1 MNVGDRA
8 VDATLDA
15 TLRAIAAT
23 RGDDVFLIEESGRRT
38 TYTELNDAVT
48 TAALRLVSLGV
59 GVGDTV
65 GVLSTTT
72 RDLIILMYGI
82 HRVGG
87 TAAMINP
94 ASIER
99 EVTVVLRKSETVLLI
114 ADTETDLAIGTV
126 PEKLAGVPTMTMKRF
141 RSSENEVATELT
153 FPELVLGD
161 PATMIFTSGTTSE
174 PKAVVYHHGHQ
185 LHGARTYAANFGYTA
200 TDLHMHHFPL
210 FHMNGLNQ
218 LGATLWAGARLLLV
232 ARFRSSRFDALL
244 DEFRPTLTFLN
255 GTHVKMLRSVDVPLA
270 QQSPLK
276 RVGMSLQMSD
286 DDYNWFET
294 KYGAMFVEG
303 YGLTE
308 SVALCL
314 SNPLNGTK
322 KRQCCG
328 IPSESYEIRIANS
341 DGAECAVGDPGELWV
356 RSTDPFGIMF
366 GYVNDPEATAE
377 ALADGWLHT
386 GDIVYRDDDGYVFY
400 VEREKDLIKRAG
412 ENISASEVRD
422 VIEAFPGVDEAAVV
436 GRPDVLREQLPVAFV
451 TVDDGVELHPREI
464 IEYCRGHLAAYK
476 VPVEVTV
483 VEALPRTAV
492 GKVERRTL
500 EKWAEGTRETGRAT

>member
-1 MNVGDRA
+1 MNDGYQA
-8 VDATLDA
+8 VDTTLDA
-15 TLRAIAAT
+15 TLQALAAS
-23 RGDDVFLIEESGRRT
+23 RGDDVFLIEEDGRRT
-38 TYTELNDAVT
+38 TYGELDDAVSG
-48 TAALRLVSLGV
+48 AARRLLRLGV
-59 GVGDTV
+59 NLGDTV

-72 RDLIILMYGI
+72 RDLIVLLYGI
-82 HRVGG
+82 HRMGG

-99 EVTVVLRKSETVLLI
+99 EVALVLGKSGATRLI
-114 ADTETDLAIGTV
+114 ADTDTDLAIANL
-126 PEKLAGVPTMTMKRF
+126 PASLAGVSTMTMAQF
-141 RSSENEVATELT
+141 RSSDEASGTESS
-153 FPELVLGD
+153 FPELAPGD

-185 LHGARTYAANFGYTA
+185 LHGARSYATNFGYTEA
-200 TDLHMHHFPL
+200 DRHMHHFPL

-218 LGATLWAGARLLLV
+218 LGAALWAGAELLLV
-232 ARFRSSRFDALL
+232 ARFRSSRFDRLL

-270 QQSPLK
+270 RESPLK
-276 RVGMSLQMSD
+276 RVGMSLQMSEA
-286 DDYNWFET
+286 DYDWFES
-294 KYGAMFVEG
+294 KYDAMFVEG

-308 SVALCL
+308 SVSLCL
-314 SNPLNGTK
+314 SNPLDGTK

-328 IPSESYEIRIANS
+328 IPSETYEIRVMNDA
-341 DGAECAVGDPGELWV
+341 GVECAVGDPGELWV
-356 RSTDPFGIMF
+356 RSIEPFGIMH
-366 GYVNDPEATAE
+366 GYVNDPDATAE

-386 GDIVYRDDDGYVFY
+386 GDIVYLDDDGYVFY

-422 VIEAFPGVDEAAVV
+422 VIESFPGVDEAAVV
-436 GRPDVLREQLPVAFV
+436 GRPDELREELPVAFV
-451 TVDDGVELHPREI
+451 TVELGIDLQPEQV
-464 IEYCRGHLAAYK
+464 IEHCRSHLAAFK
-476 VPVEVTV
+476 VPVDVTT

-500 EKWAEGTRETGRAT
+500 EKWAAETLETGRPS